1 MNAKERMAIDRQ
13 TCAELSPEIRTD
25 NYDEVSLGF
34 TEESVKVEAQRC
46 LQCKKPGC
54 RQGCPINNDIP
65 AFIALVG
72 EGKFEEAYWKVRE
85 TSSLPAICSRVC
97 PHENQCEGSC
107 VRAKKGKPVAIGLI
121 ERFMSD
127 WMVHHQKK
135 INVACA
141 LPKGKKVALVGSGP
155 AGMTAA
161 YHLAHAGYEC
171 TIYESLPVIGGMLK
185 VGIPPFRLPRHIL
198 NAEFAALKDCGVQ
211 IIHDVVIGKDI
222 TLEQLRTERGFDA
235 VFVGVGA
242 HTSRKLG
249 VEGEEM
255 AGVLH
260 GIDYLR
266 EVLSGNKVDVGQ
278 NVVVVGGG
286 NVAIDCARVALR
298 EGSKNVFILYR
309 RTIEEMPASSEEIHH
324 LQQEGVKIEFLAA
337 PVKIVG
343 KKGRM
348 TGIECIKMEL
358 GPPDDSGRRRPVEQ
372 AGSNFVIA
380 ADCVIP
386 AISQNVNH
394 EIDTG
399 QHFELTRWGTYI
411 IDKTTFQT
419 NVEWI
424 FAAGDAVLG
433 PQTVAK
439 AVYQAKEAAESIVR
453 YLEGRDLKE
462 GRTVRDLDS

>member
-1 MNAKERMAIDRQ
+1 MKAKERMAIDRQ
-13 TCAELSPEIRTD
+13 TCAELSPEIRID
-25 NYDEVSLGF
+25 NYDEVCLGF
-34 TEESVKVEAQRC
+34 TEESVKMEALRC
-46 LQCKKPGC
+46 LNCKKPGC

-65 AFIALVG
+65 AFIALVAD
-72 EGKFEEAYWKVRE
+72 GKFEEAYWKVRE

-107 VRAKKGKPVAIGLI
+107 VRGKKGKPVAIGLI
-121 ERFMSD
+121 ERYMSD
-127 WMVHHQKK
+127 WMVHHQKNL
-135 INVACA
+135 NVSCA
-141 LPKGKKVALVGSGP
+141 LPKGKKVAIVGSGP

-171 TIYESLPVIGGMLK
+171 TIFESLSVVGGMLK
-185 VGIPPFRLPRHIL
+185 VGIPPFRLPRYIL
-198 NAEFAALKDCGVQ
+198 NAEFAALKSCGVK
-211 IIHDVVIGKDI
+211 IVHGVVIGKDI
-222 TLEQLRTERGFDA
+222 SLEQLKEDHGFDA
-235 VFVGVGA
+235 IFIGVGA

-249 VEGEEM
+249 VEGEDM
-255 AGVLH
+255 AGVLA
-260 GIDYLR
+260 GVDYLR
-266 EVLSGNKVDVGQ
+266 EVLSGHKVDIGQ

-298 EGSKNVFILYR
+298 EGSKNVFVLYR
-309 RTIEEMPASSEEIHH
+309 RTIAEMPASSEEIHH

-337 PVKIVG
+337 PVKVVG
-343 KKGRM
+343 DNGKM
-348 TGIECIKMEL
+348 TGVECIKMEL
-358 GPPDDSGRRRPVEQ
+358 GPPDDSGRRRPVEI

-394 EIDTG
+394 EVNAG
-399 QHFELTRWGTYI
+399 QQFELTRWGTYI

-419 NVEWI
+419 SVDGI

-439 AVYQAKEAAESIVR
+439 AVYQAKEAAESIIR
-453 YLEGRDLKE
+453 YLEGRSLTE
-462 GRTVRDLDS
+462 GRDVRDLDS

>member
-1 MNAKERMAIDRQ
+1 MKPKERMAIDRQ
-13 TCAELSPEIRTD
+13 PVVELSPEIRVD

-34 TEESVKVEAQRC
+34 TRESVMLEALRC
-46 LQCKKPGC
+46 LNCKKPSC
-54 RQGCPINNDIP
+54 RLGCPINNDIP
-65 AFIALVG
+65 AFIKLVA

-107 VRAKKGKPVAIGLI
+107 VRGKKGKPVAIGLI
-121 ERFMSD
+121 ERYMSD
-127 WMVHHQKK
+127 WMVHHQKNMLADCT
-135 INVACA
+135 IPV
-141 LPKGKKVALVGSGP
+141 GKKVAIVGSGP

-161 YHLAHAGYEC
+161 YHLAHAGIEC
-171 TIYESLPVIGGMLK
+171 TIYESLPVLGGMLK

-198 NAEFAALKDCGVQ
+198 NAEFAALKSCGVQ
-211 IIHDVVIGKDI
+211 IVHNVVIGKDI
-222 TLEQLRTERGFDA
+222 TLEQLKNEHGFDA
-235 VFVGVGA
+235 VFVGIGA

-249 VEGEEM
+249 VDGEDM
-255 AGVLH
+255 DGVRF

-266 EVLSGNKVDVGQ
+266 EVLSGNKVDIGK

-298 EGSKNVFILYR
+298 EGSENVFILYR

-337 PVKIVG
+337 PVKVVG
-343 KKGRM
+343 DNGKM
-348 TGIECIKMEL
+348 TGIECLKMEL
-358 GPPDDSGRRRPVEQ
+358 GPPDDSGRRRPVVIG
-372 AGSNFVIA
+372 GSNFVID

-386 AISQNVNH
+386 AISQNVDH
-394 EIDTG
+394 GADAG
-399 QHFELTRWGTYI
+399 HDFELTSWGTYI

-419 NVEWI
+419 NIDWV
-424 FAAGDAVLG
+424 FSAGDAVLG

-439 AVYQAKEAAESIVR
+439 AVYQAKEAAESIKR
-453 YLEGRDLKE
+453 YCLGEDMKEGRD
-462 GRTVRDLDS
+462 VRDLDS